1 MNQAPLPPQPFR
13 GRGEQN
19 SPPSVQMLGRDV
31 SQAGGHRL
39 YQNSPELT
47 DMQIPRLQKPYP
59 AGPAVY
65 TAAVRA
71 SEDQG

>member
-31 SQAGGHRL
+31 SQAACG
-39 YQNSPELT
+39 QNSPELT